1 MDLNQQLNSQ
11 ITEKKMKMD
20 NDMRANKSY
29 MNQWIQQTQ
38 VADQSRSVIEAT
50 RKQKV
55 VANAN
60 FLKNQ
65 MGLNGVT
72 GNASANGS
80 SVNKLSKKQQL
91 GGLMNPEE
99 AKMNRAL
106 L

>member
-1 MDLNQQLNSQ
+1 
-11 ITEKKMKMD
+11 
-20 NDMRANKSY
+20 
-29 MNQWIQQTQ
+29 
-38 VADQSRSVIEAT
+38 
-50 RKQKV
+50 
-55 VANAN
+55 
-60 FLKNQ
+60 

-106 L
+106 LQEIGRVKRGDEPTGLLAAATNNPI